1 MATRAARWAALA
13 LIGGLA
19 ALAWGQPG
27 GTNNFNERTVDRQPT
42 PEDKTG
48 IWVLDFHFKD
58 PRVVT
63 VDVPGRG
70 RRLVWYLWYQ
80 VSNATGEPRI
90 FMPRFVW
97 VCHDEDTVHKDQVLP
112 KAQEAIRR
120 LEDSAG
126 ILDIKNSVT
135 MFAAP
140 LPVSKEFD
148 DKGNRIAFP
157 KLTTGVAMWDDI
169 NPKSTFFS
177 IYVYG
182 LSDGWS
188 AVDGPDGKPI
198 VRYKTLQLKFK
209 RLGDQ
214 FNQASNQIRYLGHEW
229 IYAPQELPPPLGK
242 EDEKGAT
249 NGEKKEEKKPDA
261 AASGQ
266 GGIRVIK

>member
-1 MATRAARWAALA
+1 MATGAARWAALV
-13 LIGGLA
+13 LVGVLA
-19 ALAWGQPG
+19 VGAWAQPG
-27 GTNNFNERTVDRQPT
+27 GPTSFNERVVDRQPT
-42 PEDKTG
+42 PEDKSG

-63 VDVPGRG
+63 VDIPGRG

-80 VSNATGEPRI
+80 VSNNTGEPRI
-90 FMPRFVW
+90 FEPIFVW
-97 VCHDEDTVHKDQVLP
+97 VCHDEDTVHHDQVLA
-112 KAQEAIRR
+112 KAQHVIQR
-120 LEDSAG
+120 LEDPAG
-126 ILDIKNSVT
+126 LLDIKNSVT
-135 MFAAP
+135 IAATP

-177 IYVYG
+177 IYVYR

-198 VRYKTLQLKFK
+198 TRYKTLQLKFK
-209 RLGDQ
+209 RLGDE
-214 FNQASNQIRYLGHEW
+214 FNQNSNQIRYLGHEW
-229 IYAPQELPPPLGK
+229 IYATTELPAPLGK

-249 NGEKKEEKKPDA
+249 NGEKKEVKKDEPKED
-261 AASGQ
+261 
-266 GGIRVIK
+266 KK